1 MSWLPV
7 EKLTTEE
14 KEIIQDFNKRKAT
27 LLGKYNQQIKDL
39 DTTHETWVGN
49 FSSQHKRRLQKC
61 QELYASEPSKIHKTV
76 YSTYE
81 LHTYAI
87 YKTSFRYIQK
97 YKKNN

>member
-14 KEIIQDFNKRKAT
+14 KEIIQDYNQRKAT

-49 FSSQHKRRLQKC
+49 FSSQHKRKLQKC
-61 QELYASEPSKIHKTV
+61 QELYSSEQHKIDKTV
-76 YSTYE
+76 YSTDE
-81 LHTYAI
+81 F
-87 YKTSFRYIQK
+87 TSLC
-97 YKKNN
+97 NL

>member
-14 KEIIQDFNKRKAT
+14 KETIQDCNKRKVT

-49 FSSQHKRRLQKC
+49 FSSQHKKRL
-61 QELYASEPSKIHKTV
+61 
-76 YSTYE
+76 
-81 LHTYAI
+81 
-87 YKTSFRYIQK
+87 
-97 YKKNN
+97 